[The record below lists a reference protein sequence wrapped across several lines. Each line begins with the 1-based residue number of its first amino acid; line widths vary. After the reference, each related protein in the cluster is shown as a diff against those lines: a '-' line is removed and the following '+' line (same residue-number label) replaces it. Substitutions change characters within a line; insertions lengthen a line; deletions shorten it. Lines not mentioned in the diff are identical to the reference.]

1 MDIAPSNSRK
11 QLADKAFC
19 TLKSFFLP

>member
-1 MDIAPSNSRK
+1 MDTAPSNSRK

-19 TLKSFFLP
+19 TSKSFALP